1 MAGMQ
6 QVNGTDLENRIDRE
20 FLAMPLR
27 PSTMTFYTP
36 RATILRAVKRNS
48 AAFYGSVLD
57 VGCGF
62 MPYRGIVE
70 SVEAVGSYT
79 GLDLA
84 KSNFYGEAVPD
95 ITWDGRIIPSED
107 AAFDCVMATEFL
119 EHFSDPVSVL
129 AEIFRVMKPG
139 GLFFATVP
147 FIWNL
152 HEVPHDEFR
161 YTPYSME
168 RLIGAADFGDVRVE
182 PLGGWNMALAQM
194 LGLWVGFSPM
204 RNATRRAMRQ
214 ILFPLYALLVKTDR
228 VFEGFDGLGRSMF
241 NGLSVTAR
249 KPA

>member
-1 MAGMQ
+1 MRQM
-6 QVNGTDLENRIDRE
+6 NGTDLQRRVDRE

-27 PSTMTFYTP
+27 PSTMTFYAP
-36 RATILRAVKRNS
+36 RATILGAVKRNS
-48 AAFYGSVLD
+48 PVFYGSVLD

-70 SVEAVGSYT
+70 SVDAVRSYT

-84 KSNFYGEAVPD
+84 KSDHYGEAVPD
-95 ITWDGRIIPSED
+95 MTWDGRIIPSEG

-119 EHFSDPVSVL
+119 EHFSDPASVL
-129 AEIFRVMKPG
+129 TEIFRVMKPG
-139 GLFFATVP
+139 GILFATVP

-161 YTPYSME
+161 YTPYSLE
-168 RLIGAADFGDVRVE
+168 RLVVAAGFSEVRIE
-182 PLGGWNMALAQM
+182 ALGGWNMALAQM

-204 RNATRRAMRQ
+204 RNAARRVMRQ